1 MVTVGCEALERDL
14 RAMNKS
20 DTQYVMA
27 YADLYLIVLESIRE
41 YARYAEGR
49 TTGGHSIVAEALA
62 NRAAEQMASV
72 GKSVGDGVIPVYCDR
87 ERMRMHVYDAVRHVS
102 SAHHVGSLTRP
113 IAALMADDAVDRIS
127 KDVCPPPAG
136 MAMEECDDNVR
147 IVVINMMARLARECG
162 AKNDAVNHWLTS
174 RTDFIGGVEELAEIV
189 RSSVGCSVHYGGVH
203 GGEAEELRKGI
214 ETIMESMPD
223 GSESVRGE
231 LIGLL
236 DRVDSL
242 AYLERA
248 DLQAPISS
256 DVLKAISE
264 ELNETTYE
272 PVRLSADE
280 IRQLEHHVKDCRAT
294 CSYTCSV
301 IDRVIAANRNTKPAV
316 PHVFTEEERHA
327 LQIAHAAVV
336 KTTAMLRENGTPGH
350 TVEFGSG
357 TLQIIE
363 RMIFGSPL

>member
-1 MVTVGCEALERDL
+1 MAIYIVSVGCEIFGRDL

-27 YADLYLIVLESIRE
+27 YADLYRIVLESIKE

-49 TTGGHSIVAEALA
+49 PVGGHSIVAETLA
-62 NRAAEQMASV
+62 NRAVEQMASV
-72 GKSVGDGVIPVYCDR
+72 GRSVGDGAIPVYCDR

-102 SAHHVGSLTRP
+102 SVHHVGSFTRP

-127 KDVCPPPAG
+127 KDACPPPAG
-136 MAMEECDDNVR
+136 MTMEECDDNVR

-174 RTDFIGGVEELAEIV
+174 RTDFIGCVEELAEIV
-189 RSSVGCSVHYGGVH
+189 RSSLGCSVHYGGVH
-203 GGEAEELRKGI
+203 GGEAEEI

-272 PVRLSADE
+272 PVRLSDDE
-280 IRQLEHHVKDCRAT
+280 ISQLEHHVKDCRAT

-336 KTTAMLRENGTPGH
+336 KTTAPTEVP
-350 TVEFGSG
+350 
-357 TLQIIE
+357 
-363 RMIFGSPL
+363 